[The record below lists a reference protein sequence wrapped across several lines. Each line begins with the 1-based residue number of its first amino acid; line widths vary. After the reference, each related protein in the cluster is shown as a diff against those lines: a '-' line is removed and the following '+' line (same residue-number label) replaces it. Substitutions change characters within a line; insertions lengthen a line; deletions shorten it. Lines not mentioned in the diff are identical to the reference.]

1 MEIKLL
7 ELFDSVTDFTI
18 EKDIVRPEYDRN
30 FRIGSN
36 REVFGWG
43 EESNYA
49 SLCCIAYCSEI
60 PTTMKELEDDTSIIS
75 PHKSDIAVAYTI
87 WNNSDTVKGAGRS
100 LILALQEYFSFDR
113 NIMRLVTLSPL
124 TEMAKKFHLS
134 NGAKLLQTNSESYNF
149 EYKISN

>member
-1 MEIKLL
+1 MK
-7 ELFDSVTDFTI
+7 LFDKVNLFSI
-18 EKDIVRPEYDRN
+18 EKDIVRPDYDVN

-43 EESNYA
+43 EEDDYA
-49 SLCCIAYCSEI
+49 SLCCIAYCNEI

-75 PHKSDIAVAYTI
+75 PYKSHIAVAYTI

-100 LILALQEYFSFDR
+100 LIFALQEHFSFDR
-113 NIMRLVTLSPL
+113 DIMRLITLSPL